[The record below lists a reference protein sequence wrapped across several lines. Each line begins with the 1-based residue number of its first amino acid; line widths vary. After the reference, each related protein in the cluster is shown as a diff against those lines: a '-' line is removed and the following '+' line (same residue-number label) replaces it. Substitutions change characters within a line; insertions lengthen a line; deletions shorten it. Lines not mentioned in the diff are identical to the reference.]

1 MDFGEHML
9 VTSQEVKEFISNDG
23 PGPSLDDLYLDCH
36 RGKTSL
42 WNKSAME
49 MMTAEFA
56 EESEADED
64 MDWSEIPLDIIKGLV
79 WDRFT
84 CLMGIWRRVQ
94 LHINEDGVIENS
106 KEQEE
111 QIIVDREAKLKVNR
125 HWGRQKAVSTCY

>member
-1 MDFGEHML
+1 M
-9 VTSQEVKEFISNDG
+9 TSQEVKEFISNDG

-64 MDWSEIPLDIIKGLV
+64 MDWSEIPSRAQFGIDLLASWAFGEECSCI
-79 WDRFT
+79 
-84 CLMGIWRRVQ
+84 LMRMV
-94 LHINEDGVIENS
+94 
-106 KEQEE
+106 
-111 QIIVDREAKLKVNR
+111 
-125 HWGRQKAVSTCY
+125 